1 MKVLLV
7 DDHLMV
13 IEALGQMLGKSLPS
27 VRVSTANDRLAALNF
42 LKNNRDCRAV
52 VCDLS
57 FHGKMEGYLLVK
69 ELAERY
75 PHLPVVV
82 LSMHA
87 EIAFVRKAFAE
98 GALGYV
104 LKTDSPEEICK
115 AIEAVM
121 KGEKYLSSS
130 LKEKE
135 VFAAGAPPSQSLS
148 AREQEIAQL
157 VRAGASSKV
166 IGEKLK
172 ISPRTV
178 EVHRRNIMKKLNVH
192 NTAQLVAVL
201 GG

>member
-13 IEALGQMLGKSLPS
+13 IEALGQLLAQRLPY
-27 VRVSTANDRLAALNF
+27 VKISTAIDENAALGF
-42 LKNNRDCRAV
+42 LKLNRDCGAV
-52 VCDLS
+52 VSDLS
-57 FHGKMEGYLLVK
+57 FRGKMEGYHLVK
-69 ELAERY
+69 EITERH
-75 PHLPVVV
+75 PQLPVVV

-87 EIAFVRKAFAE
+87 EAAFVRKAFAE

-104 LKTDSPEEICK
+104 LKTDSPEEICR
-115 AIEAVM
+115 AIEAVV
-121 KGEKYLSSS
+121 KGEKFLSSA
-130 LKEKE
+130 LNEKD
-135 VFAAGAPPSQSLS
+135 VFGGSVAPHELS

-157 VRAGASSKV
+157 VRAGASSKA

-192 NTAQLVAVL
+192 NTAQLVAML